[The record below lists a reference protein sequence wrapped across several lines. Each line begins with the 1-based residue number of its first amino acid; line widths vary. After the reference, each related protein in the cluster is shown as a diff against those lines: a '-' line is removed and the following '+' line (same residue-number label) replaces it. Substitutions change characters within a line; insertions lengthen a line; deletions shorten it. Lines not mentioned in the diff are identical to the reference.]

1 MCIIDERTS
10 YCAKA
15 IRKEMKGLWQEFDA
29 QKEPGG

>member
-1 MCIIDERTS
+1 MCIIDEHTS

-15 IRKEMKGLWQEFDA
+15 IRKETNSLWQEFDA